1 MLGDLSADVIGTS
14 PKYPPV
20 VDHSWLSVDPA
31 SYDNYPS
38 DNNPVRIVPKLHD
51 LWNHMPAQS
60 GINLIPNSTVMP
72 LGVRSNEE
80 DNRATIQVIKEAK
93 KAAMSGLKGKELS
106 QYLRSRF
113 SSRYLEAVAEELK
126 KVSEEV
132 GLLGN
137 VYIDASAFNS
147 YQDAESFLKLHRTR
161 LARDILVKS
170 DTMSPNVVA
179 MLASTFHKNV
189 VSEII
194 YDEKLFKKYRDH
206 LTSAGQITN
215 DVVIDSK
222 ESLRKAF
229 LQEKVKAP
237 VAPAKEVKSL
247 SESEISA
254 GLEKLAAGKVTAD
267 VELADSLNLSKIVPV
282 VSFIQENIAK
292 GKTAGSIKEM
302 LRSKFVVT
310 DVRVASEAIG
320 VTLSKEG
327 LSEGNVNSLIT
338 DGKISWTL
346 GTELKKI
353 GKKFPVKKSTVI
365 DNGIKIRQIG
375 VQGYLY
381 TPPSNKKSVNETLRN
396 ASAEALKK
404 GIEISR
410 IRAKL
415 SQKLSSSEVEAVLA
429 EAVIQMNALPAGA
442 VANQAV
448 RPKKIALVADLP
460 VKQTLPDPST
470 IIPQTQEILGFFE
483 GSQMDVQID
492 PPPSFGNLEIGGLQ
506 NTEGISGAL

>member
-1 MLGDLSADVIGTS
+1 MLGDLSVDVIGAN
-14 PKYPPV
+14 PKYPEI
-20 VDHSWLSVDPA
+20 VDHSWFSVDTA

-38 DNNPVRIVPKLHD
+38 DNNSVRIVPKLHD
-51 LWNHMPAQS
+51 LWNHLPAQS

-80 DNRATIQVIKEAK
+80 ENRSAIQVVKEAK
-93 KAAMSGLKGKELS
+93 KAAMLGLKGKELS
-106 QYLRSRF
+106 QYLRARF
-113 SSRYLEAVAEELK
+113 SPRHLEAAAEELR

-147 YQDAESFLKLHRTR
+147 YQDAESFLKQHRNR

-179 MLASTFHKNV
+179 LLASAFHKNV

-206 LTSAGQITN
+206 LISAGHIAS
-215 DVVIDSK
+215 DVIIDSK

-229 LQEKVKAP
+229 LQEKIKA
-237 VAPAKEVKSL
+237 VVVSVAKEIKSL
-247 SESEISA
+247 TETEINA
-254 GLEKLAAGKVTAD
+254 GLEKMAENKVTAD
-267 VELADSLNLSKIVPV
+267 IVDSLKMSKVIPV

-292 GKTAGSIKEM
+292 GKTASNIKEM
-302 LRSKFVVT
+302 LRSKFVSI
-310 DVRVASEAIG
+310 DVKEASEAIG

-327 LSEGNVNSLIT
+327 LTEENINSLMAE
-338 DGKISWTL
+338 GKISRTL
-346 GTELKKI
+346 GVELKRI
-353 GKKFPVKKSTVI
+353 GKEFPVKKPTVI
-365 DNGIKIRQIG
+365 DNGRHSHQVG

-381 TPPSNKKSVNETLRN
+381 TPPSNKKSVNEIYRN
-396 ASAEALKK
+396 ASVEALKK
-404 GIEISR
+404 GIEIR
-410 IRAKL
+410 QVKAKL
-415 SQKLSSSEVEAVLA
+415 LQKLSVSEADAVIA

-448 RPKKIALVADLP
+448 KPKKIALVEDLP
-460 VKQTLPDPST
+460 VKQTLPDSKT
-470 IIPQTQEILGFFE
+470 IVPQTQEILGFFE
-483 GSQMDVQID
+483 GSQMEVQID
-492 PPPSFGNLEIGGLQ
+492 PLPSFGNLEIEGLQ
-506 NTEGISGAL
+506 NTEGISKAL